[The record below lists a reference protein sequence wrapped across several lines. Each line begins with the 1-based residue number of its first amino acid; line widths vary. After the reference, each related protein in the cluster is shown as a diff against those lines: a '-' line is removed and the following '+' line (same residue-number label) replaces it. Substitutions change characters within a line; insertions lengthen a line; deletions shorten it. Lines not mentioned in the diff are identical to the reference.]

1 MLMFNTQGAS
11 IMPSLLNRRGG
22 SPVHLWVLATAA
34 LLFLSCRGTTS
45 IKTLLDDPSRFDGQT
60 VRIAGEVRGS
70 VGALG
75 FGAYQVTDGTG
86 TLPVVSQAGGAPREG
101 ARVGVEGTFRSAY
114 TLGGRTAAVLVEQR
128 RYTP

>member
-1 MLMFNTQGAS
+1 
-11 IMPSLLNRRGG
+11 MPSLLQRRGR

-34 LLFLSCRGTTS
+34 LVFLSCKGTTS
-45 IKTLLDDPSRFDGQT
+45 IKTLLDDPGRFDGQT
-60 VRIAGEVRGS
+60 VRIAGDVQGS

-75 FGAYQVTDGTG
+75 FGAYQVNDGTG
-86 TLPVVSQAGGAPREG
+86 TLSIVTEGGGAPRQG

-114 TLGGRTAAVLVEQR
+114 TLGTQTVAVLVEQR